1 MLIEKK
7 ITFSFTSLS
16 QFINNVIYLVCYT
29 RSACIILFILIVF
42 YILLSD
48 ESFDLNANDVQVV
61 EAPIS
66 PEQSIHIEMKSSS
79 EDSSNR

>member
-1 MLIEKK
+1 MSLIL
-7 ITFSFTSLS
+7 IFVFSF
-16 QFINNVIYLVCYT
+16 C
-29 RSACIILFILIVF
+29 
-42 YILLSD
+42 LSD
-48 ESFDLNANDVQVV
+48 ESFDLNANDVQVI